1 VRGRNQAMREFSFSA
16 SADWV
21 VGFLLVV
28 TIVAA
33 AFV

>member
-1 VRGRNQAMREFSFSA
+1 MRARMHDWSFSA

-21 VGFLLVV
+21 VGFLLAVA
-28 TIVAA
+28 IVMA